1 MRRAKREV
9 LQVEFSERMIPI
21 GQIVCRK
28 GNEWD
33 EKELRKLA
41 AKFILEGV
49 PTFSV
54 NDCEDGYVLLAGE
67 RAYYACVY
75 AAMKTVNARIY
86 RFEDA
91 QAEIFT
97 IAENVK
103 EGELSAM
110 DEAYAM
116 KRLITDYGCTQ
127 QTVAALTGKS
137 RPAVA
142 NTLRL
147 LTLSPEVIGM
157 IESGELSAGHARAL
171 VGIPQEK
178 QYGFAR
184 SVVDGGYTV
193 RETEKAVQAFLGEQ
207 NARARKNGGG
217 RDELKALAARFR
229 EVFKTKVTL
238 IGNGEKGKL
247 VLEYY
252 SQDDL
257 YRFEEIL
264 EQL

>member
-1 MRRAKREV
+1 MRRAKKD
-9 LQVEFSERMIPI
+9 LMQVEFSERVMPI
-21 GQIVCRK
+21 GQIVCREE
-28 GNEWD
+28 NQWE
-33 EKELRKLA
+33 EKELRTLA
-41 AKFILEGV
+41 AKLILEGT
-49 PTFSV
+49 PTLSV
-54 NDCEDGYVLLAGE
+54 NDSDDGFVLLAGE
-67 RAYYACVY
+67 KVYYACVY
-75 AAMKTVNARIY
+75 ASIKSLTVRVY

-91 QAEIFT
+91 QAEVFT
-97 IAENVK
+97 IAARVK

-116 KRLITDYGCTQ
+116 KRLLADYGCTQ
-127 QTVAALTGKS
+127 QTISALTGKS

-171 VGIPQEK
+171 VRIPQEK

-193 RETEKAVQAFLGEQ
+193 RETEKAVQAFLGEK
-207 NARARKNGGG
+207 NAHTRKNSGG
-217 RDELKALAARFR
+217 RDELKLLIARFR

-238 IGNGEKGKL
+238 IGNEEKGKL

-252 SQDDL
+252 SRDDL
-257 YRFEEIL
+257 YRFEELL